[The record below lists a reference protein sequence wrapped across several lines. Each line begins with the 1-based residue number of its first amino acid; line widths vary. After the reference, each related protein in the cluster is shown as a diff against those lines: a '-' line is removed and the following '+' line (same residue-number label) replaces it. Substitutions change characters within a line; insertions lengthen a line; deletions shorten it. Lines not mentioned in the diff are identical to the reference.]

1 MMLFSFL
8 QTSKFKTL
16 EVEDENKKK
25 VTVSNPAYEAWLA
38 QDQVVLGYLTKSM
51 NQEILARI
59 FDHEHVTEVWA
70 TVESILLS
78 QSRAKV
84 NMLRG
89 ALSNTKKLD
98 MTSDKFIAKMKSF
111 VSELAVASKIFDDNE
126 LKG

>member
-1 MMLFSFL
+1 MLFSFL

-70 TVESILLS
+70 TVDSILLS

-84 NMLRG
+84 NMLCG